1 MGLFHEV
8 PFFAV
13 PIVSRFHVIHAYHG
27 GKKYYLVFG
36 HEQTFHANDALFYS
50 NELLAF
56 AVFSFYIHKDLLRRV
71 LVDAYD
77 P

>member
-1 MGLFHEV
+1 M
-8 PFFAV
+8 
-13 PIVSRFHVIHAYHG
+13 PIMVV
-27 GKKYYLVFG
+27 KKYYLVFG